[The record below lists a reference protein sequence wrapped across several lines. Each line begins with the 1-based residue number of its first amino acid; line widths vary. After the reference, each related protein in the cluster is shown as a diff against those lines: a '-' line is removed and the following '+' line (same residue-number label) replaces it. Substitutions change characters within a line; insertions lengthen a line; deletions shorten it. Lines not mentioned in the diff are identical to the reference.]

1 MLFFDFL
8 LLRSKKDTIFNG
20 TKVQEEVYYVEL
32 KISTIKVITVL
43 LQGYSNLQHV
53 SQRQHFFTIF
63 FVDS

>member
-32 KISTIKVITVL
+32 KISAIK
-43 LQGYSNLQHV
+43 
-53 SQRQHFFTIF
+53 
-63 FVDS
+63 

>member
-32 KISTIKVITVL
+32 KISTINSYYSSITGL
-43 LQGYSNLQHV
+43 
-53 SQRQHFFTIF
+53 F
-63 FVDS
+63 